1 MESVPFSIA
10 DVYGGLADC
19 QGIVSATESC
29 LVLEF
34 ETRDSVFGVLKS
46 GVKSVE
52 IPFSELESVTYEK
65 RLFSAL
71 IRICVR
77 RLSTVADIPGL
88 SNGEIKLKVARKNRS
103 KAKLFASSVNLHA
116 IELSLESIRQE
127 SNHSA

>member
-1 MESVPFSIA
+1 MESVPFSIK

-19 QGIVSATESC
+19 QGIVRATDTC

-52 IPFSELESVTYEK
+52 IPFAELESVTYEK
-65 RLFSAL
+65 RLFSAT
-71 IRICVR
+71 IHICAR

-88 SNGEIKLKVARKNRS
+88 KDGEVKLKIARKNRS

-116 IELSLESIRQE
+116 IDLNLESIRNQ
-127 SNHSA
+127 